1 MRARITALLD
11 VLVRKT
17 AAQHRDNRRAFV
29 TTNGCFLSKAT
40 EILSLSRRKDDR
52 FSVQNDKD

>member
-17 AAQHRDNRRAFV
+17 AAQHRDNRRVFV
-29 TTNGCFLSKAT
+29 TMNGCFPSKAT
-40 EILSLSRRKDDR
+40 EILSLSWRRDDR
-52 FSVQNDKD
+52 FSVQNGKD